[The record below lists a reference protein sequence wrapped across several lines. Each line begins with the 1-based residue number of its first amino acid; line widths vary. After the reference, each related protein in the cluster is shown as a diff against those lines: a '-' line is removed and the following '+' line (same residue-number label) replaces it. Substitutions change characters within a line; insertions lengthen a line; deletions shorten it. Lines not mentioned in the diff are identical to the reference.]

1 MLICKYRKCKNKSLV
16 LVTDAVKRLHSDFAA
31 ATVPAEDGG
40 GVHDGHRPTAEKV
53 KEWFSRRYHSSDKAG
68 VIFWGLPG
76 ERFTLQKDFKE
87 VSPVFH
93 YFLPLNT
100 KEGVKRLNAPRVTI
114 IF

>member
-53 KEWFSRRYHSSDKAG
+53 KE
-68 VIFWGLPG
+68 
-76 ERFTLQKDFKE
+76 
-87 VSPVFH
+87 
-93 YFLPLNT
+93 
-100 KEGVKRLNAPRVTI
+100 
-114 IF
+114 